1 MGKKTHRFI
10 VHEARRIS
18 HPFFS
23 AIEKHWFTVPAR
35 LFPAGISTK
44 ANARDPIGLNRRVY
58 RDVKDSL
65 VGRTATPG
73 TFDLMNKGVTIL
85 ADSVRLIDKENRI
98 YEVTIDDDL
107 GIVDG
112 AHTAKLIEEANEE
125 DAVPPEQ
132 YVEVYIKTGVNSEH
146 VSDIA
151 KGLNTGMQVK
161 PQSIFN
167 IDGVFD
173 WLKKEINGCSYAGLI
188 SWKESDSGEYD
199 VRDLIGVIECF
210 NIFDF
215 PNEVPKHPI
224 SSYEKWSIPLEK
236 FGQDFNENYK
246 AKGPK
251 HSKYYKLRRLLND
264 ALYLHD
270 RIRSDFRSLHN
281 EQGGKAGKLKIVEEA
296 SSRKGSFEFPF
307 ANLEPQK
314 YRLTKGALYP
324 ILAAFR
330 NCVILN
336 KTSGDAEWMW
346 GFKSVLDLWAEVG
359 AELVA
364 ETYLATREIGANPD
378 QVGKSRNHWAN
389 LHKTVELRVLR
400 QRIKNEGK

>member
-1 MGKKTHRFI
+1 MGKKTHRFV

-18 HPFFS
+18 HPS
-23 AIEKHWFTVPAR
+23 LPVIEKHWFTVPAR
-35 LFPAGISTK
+35 FFPAGISTK

-65 VGRTATPG
+65 TGKTATPG
-73 TFDLMNKGVTIL
+73 TFDLMNKGITIL
-85 ADSVRLIDKENRI
+85 ADSVRLLDKESRT
-98 YEVTIDDDL
+98 YEVTIDDEL

-112 AHTAKLIEEANEE
+112 AHTAKLIEEANS
-125 DAVPPEQ
+125 DDSIPPEQ
-132 YVEVYIKTGVNSEH
+132 YVEVYIKTGISNEF

-173 WLKKEINGCSYAGLI
+173 WLKNEVNDHPYADLI

-199 VRDLIGVIECF
+199 VRDLIGVLECF

-215 PNEVPKHPI
+215 PNDVSKHPI
-224 SSYEKWSIPLEK
+224 AAYEKWSIPLEK
-236 FGQDFNENYK
+236 FGQDYNENYRG
-246 AKGPK
+246 KGPK
-251 HSKYYKLRRLLND
+251 YSKYYRLRGLLHD

-270 RIRSDFRSLHN
+270 RIRSEFRTLHN
-281 EQGGKAGKLKIVEEA
+281 EQGGKAGRLKIVEEA
-296 SSRKGSFEFPF
+296 SIRRGSFEFPF
-307 ANLEPQK
+307 ANLESQK

-330 NCVILN
+330 NCVVLN
-336 KTSGDAEWMW
+336 KASGNAEWMW
-346 GFKSVLDLWAEVG
+346 GFKAVLDLWNEAG

-364 ETYLATREIGANPD
+364 ETFLATREIGANPD
-378 QVGKSRNHWAN
+378 QIGKSRNHWAN
-389 LHKTVELRVLR
+389 LHKTLELRVLR
-400 QRIKNEGK
+400 QRIKNEGR